1 MNNRKRG
8 VDLAKEEKH
17 TSKKAAEDLNVDEK
31 EQKHVSKKAAEDLN
45 TESNEQTDNQS
56 DLEQQL
62 ADLQKKYDEMEDK
75 YLRAE
80 AEMQNMTKRFKNEQA
95 QLLKYEGQ
103 KLATEILPVMDNLN
117 RALQAEVEDEASA
130 QLKHGIEMVAKDME
144 KALKD
149 NEITKIEALNQPFDP
164 TKHQAVKSVP
174 VEEGQK
180 AETVV
185 EVYQDGY
192 MLKDRVL
199 RPAMVVVA
207 Q

>member
-1 MNNRKRG
+1 M
-8 VDLAKEEKH
+8 AKEEEKR
-17 TSKKAAEDLNVDEK
+17 TNKKAAEDLNVDEK
-31 EQKHVSKKAAEDLN
+31 EQKHTSKKAAEDLN
-45 TESNEQTDNQS
+45 AESNEQTDNQS
-56 DLEQQL
+56 DLEQQI
-62 ADLQKKYDEMEDK
+62 ADLQTKYDEMEDK

-117 RALQAEVEDEASA
+117 RALQIEVEDEASS

-174 VEEGQK
+174 VEKGQK

>member
-1 MNNRKRG
+1 M
-8 VDLAKEEKH
+8 AKEEEKR
-17 TSKKAAEDLNVDEK
+17 TNKKAAEDLNVDEK

-45 TESNEQTDNQS
+45 AESNEQTDNQS

-62 ADLQKKYDEMEDK
+62 ADLQAKYDEMEDK

-117 RALQAEVEDEASA
+117 RALQIEVEDEASA

-174 VEEGQK
+174 VEKGQK

-207 Q
+207 QYK

>member
-1 MNNRKRG
+1 M
-8 VDLAKEEKH
+8 AKEEEKRIN
-17 TSKKAAEDLNVDEK
+17 KKAAEDLNVDEK
-31 EQKHVSKKAAEDLN
+31 EQKHASKKAAEDLN
-45 TESNEQTDNQS
+45 AESNEQTDNQS
-56 DLEQQL
+56 DLEQQI
-62 ADLQKKYDEMEDK
+62 ADLQTKYDEMEDK

-117 RALQAEVEDEASA
+117 RALQIEVEDEASA

-174 VEEGQK
+174 VEKGQK

>member
-1 MNNRKRG
+1 MADE
-8 VDLAKEEKH
+8 VKH
-17 TSKKAAEDLNVDEK
+17 PNPKAAEDLNVDEK
-31 EQKHVSKKAAEDLN
+31 ERKHSSKKAQADLN
-45 TESNEQTDNQS
+45 AKSEKNETAE
-56 DLEQQL
+56 LENQL
-62 ADLQKKYDEMEDK
+62 ADLQQKYDEMEDK

-117 RALQAEVEDEASA
+117 RALQAEVEDDASN

-144 KALKD
+144 KALTD
-149 NEITKIEALNQPFDP
+149 NEITKIEAIGKKFDP
-164 TKHQAVKSVP
+164 TKHQAVKTVP
-174 VEEGQK
+174 TEDGQE
-180 AETVV
+180 ADTVV

>member
-1 MNNRKRG
+1 M
-8 VDLAKEEKH
+8 AKEEEKRIN
-17 TSKKAAEDLNVDEK
+17 KKAAEDLNVDEK

-45 TESNEQTDNQS
+45 AESNEQTDNQS

-62 ADLQKKYDEMEDK
+62 ADLQTKYDEMEDK

-117 RALQAEVEDEASA
+117 RALQIEVEDEASA

-174 VEEGQK
+174 VEKGQK

>member
-1 MNNRKRG
+1 MADE
-8 VDLAKEEKH
+8 VKH
-17 TSKKAAEDLNVDEK
+17 PNPKAAEDLNVDEK
-31 EQKHVSKKAAEDLN
+31 ERKHSSKKAQADLN
-45 TESNEQTDNQS
+45 AKSEKNETAE
-56 DLEQQL
+56 LEKQL
-62 ADLQKKYDEMEDK
+62 ADLQQKYDEMEDK

-117 RALQAEVEDEASA
+117 RALQAEVEDDASN

-144 KALKD
+144 KALTD
-149 NEITKIEALNQPFDP
+149 NEITKIEAIGKKFDP
-164 TKHQAVKSVP
+164 TKHQAVKTVP
-174 VEEGQK
+174 TEDGQE
-180 AETVV
+180 ADTVV

>member
-1 MNNRKRG
+1 M
-8 VDLAKEEKH
+8 AKEEEKR
-17 TSKKAAEDLNVDEK
+17 TNKKAAEDLNVDEK

-45 TESNEQTDNQS
+45 AESNEQTDNQS
-56 DLEQQL
+56 DLEQQI
-62 ADLQKKYDEMEDK
+62 ADLQTKYDEMEDK

-117 RALQAEVEDEASA
+117 RALQIEVEDEASA

-149 NEITKIEALNQPFDP
+149 NEITKIKALNQPFDP

-174 VEEGQK
+174 VEKGQK

>member
-1 MNNRKRG
+1 M
-8 VDLAKEEKH
+8 AKEEEKR
-17 TSKKAAEDLNVDEK
+17 TNKKAAEDLNVDEK
-31 EQKHVSKKAAEDLN
+31 EQKHASKKAAEDLN
-45 TESNEQTDNQS
+45 AESNEQTDNQS
-56 DLEQQL
+56 DLEQQI
-62 ADLQKKYDEMEDK
+62 ADLQTKYDEMEDK

-117 RALQAEVEDEASA
+117 RALQIEVEDEASA

-174 VEEGQK
+174 VEKDQK

>member
-1 MNNRKRG
+1 M
-8 VDLAKEEKH
+8 AKEEEKR
-17 TSKKAAEDLNVDEK
+17 TNKKAAEDLNVDEK
-31 EQKHVSKKAAEDLN
+31 EQKHASKKAAEDLN
-45 TESNEQTDNQS
+45 AESNEQTDNQS
-56 DLEQQL
+56 DLEQQI
-62 ADLQKKYDEMEDK
+62 ADLQTKYDEMEDK

-117 RALQAEVEDEASA
+117 RALQIEVEDEASA

-174 VEEGQK
+174 VEKGQK
-180 AETVV
+180 AEIVV
-185 EVYQDGY
+185 EVYLDGY

>member
-1 MNNRKRG
+1 M
-8 VDLAKEEKH
+8 AKEEEKRIN
-17 TSKKAAEDLNVDEK
+17 KKAAEDLNVDEK
-31 EQKHVSKKAAEDLN
+31 EQKHASKKAAEDLN
-45 TESNEQTDNQS
+45 AESNEQTDNQS
-56 DLEQQL
+56 DLEQQI
-62 ADLQKKYDEMEDK
+62 ADLQTKYDEMEDK

-117 RALQAEVEDEASA
+117 RALQIEVEDEVSA

-174 VEEGQK
+174 VEKGQK

>member
-1 MNNRKRG
+1 M
-8 VDLAKEEKH
+8 AKEEEKR
-17 TSKKAAEDLNVDEK
+17 TNKKAAEDLNVDEK
-31 EQKHVSKKAAEDLN
+31 EQKHASKKAAEDL
-45 TESNEQTDNQS
+45 TAESNEQTDNQS
-56 DLEQQL
+56 DLEQQI
-62 ADLQKKYDEMEDK
+62 ADLQTKYDEMEDK

-117 RALQAEVEDEASA
+117 RALQIEVEDEASA

-174 VEEGQK
+174 VEKGQK

>member
-1 MNNRKRG
+1 M
-8 VDLAKEEKH
+8 AKEEEKRTNKKAAEDLNVNEKEQKH
-17 TSKKAAEDLNVDEK
+17 ASKKAAEDLN
-31 EQKHVSKKAAEDLN
+31 A
-45 TESNEQTDNQS
+45 ESNEQTDNQS
-56 DLEQQL
+56 DLEQQI
-62 ADLQKKYDEMEDK
+62 ADLQTKYDEMEDK

-117 RALQAEVEDEASA
+117 RALQIEVEDEASA

-174 VEEGQK
+174 VEKGQK

>member
-1 MNNRKRG
+1 M
-8 VDLAKEEKH
+8 AKEEEKR
-17 TSKKAAEDLNVDEK
+17 TNKKAAEDLNVDEK

-45 TESNEQTDNQS
+45 AESNEQTDNQS

-62 ADLQKKYDEMEDK
+62 ADLQTKYDEMEDK

-117 RALQAEVEDEASA
+117 RALQIEVEDEASA

-174 VEEGQK
+174 VEKGQK

>member
-1 MNNRKRG
+1 M
-8 VDLAKEEKH
+8 AKEEEKR
-17 TSKKAAEDLNVDEK
+17 TNKKVAEDLNVDEK
-31 EQKHVSKKAAEDLN
+31 EQKHASKKAAEDLN
-45 TESNEQTDNQS
+45 AESNEQTDNQS
-56 DLEQQL
+56 DLEQQI
-62 ADLQKKYDEMEDK
+62 ADLQTKYDEMEDK

-117 RALQAEVEDEASA
+117 RALQIEVEDETSA

-174 VEEGQK
+174 VEKGQK

>member
-1 MNNRKRG
+1 M
-8 VDLAKEEKH
+8 AKEEEKRTNKKAAEDLDVDEKEQKH
-17 TSKKAAEDLNVDEK
+17 ASKKAAEDLN
-31 EQKHVSKKAAEDLN
+31 A
-45 TESNEQTDNQS
+45 ESNEQTDNQS

-62 ADLQKKYDEMEDK
+62 TDLQAKYDEMEDK

-117 RALQAEVEDEASA
+117 RALQIEVEDEASA

-174 VEEGQK
+174 VEKGQK

>member
-1 MNNRKRG
+1 M
-8 VDLAKEEKH
+8 AKEEEKR
-17 TSKKAAEDLNVDEK
+17 TNKKAAEDLNVDGK
-31 EQKHVSKKAAEDLN
+31 EQKHASKKAAEDLN
-45 TESNEQTDNQS
+45 DESNEQTDNQS
-56 DLEQQL
+56 DLEQQI
-62 ADLQKKYDEMEDK
+62 ADLQTKYDEMEDK

-117 RALQAEVEDEASA
+117 RALQIEVEDEASA

-174 VEEGQK
+174 VEKGQK

>member
-1 MNNRKRG
+1 M
-8 VDLAKEEKH
+8 AKEEEKR
-17 TSKKAAEDLNVDEK
+17 TNKKAAEDLNVDEK
-31 EQKHVSKKAAEDLN
+31 EQKHASKKAAEDLN
-45 TESNEQTDNQS
+45 AESNEQTDNQS
-56 DLEQQL
+56 DLEQQI
-62 ADLQKKYDEMEDK
+62 ADLQTKYDEMEDK

-117 RALQAEVEDEASA
+117 RALQIEVEDEASA

-174 VEEGQK
+174 VEKGQK
-180 AETVV
+180 AEIVV

>member
-1 MNNRKRG
+1 MTSENDETDKNQNVNDHQEVGPLKTQTPK
-8 VDLAKEEKH
+8 DS
-17 TSKKAAEDLNVDEK
+17 TSK
-31 EQKHVSKKAAEDLN
+31 
-45 TESNEQTDNQS
+45 SNEQTADHS
-56 DLEQQL
+56 EDTKQQL
-62 ADLQKKYDEMEDK
+62 ADLQKKYDEIEDK

-80 AEMQNMTKRFKNEQA
+80 AEMQNMTKRFKKEQA

-103 KLATEILPVMDNLN
+103 KLATDILPVMDNLN
-117 RALQAEVEDEASA
+117 RALQAEIEDTDASN
-130 QLKHGIEMVAKDME
+130 QLKRGVEMVAKDME

-149 NEITKIEALNQPFDP
+149 NEITKIDALGKPFDP
-164 TKHQAVKSVP
+164 TKHQAVKTVP
-174 VEEGQK
+174 VEDGQK
-180 AETVV
+180 ADTVV

>member
-1 MNNRKRG
+1 M
-8 VDLAKEEKH
+8 AKEEKR
-17 TSKKAAEDLNVDEK
+17 TNKKAAEDLNVDEK

-45 TESNEQTDNQS
+45 AESNEQTDNQS
-56 DLEQQL
+56 DLEQQI
-62 ADLQKKYDEMEDK
+62 ADLQAKYDEMEDK

-117 RALQAEVEDEASA
+117 RALQIEVEDEASS

-149 NEITKIEALNQPFDP
+149 NEITKIEVLNQPFDP

-174 VEEGQK
+174 VEKGQK

>member
-1 MNNRKRG
+1 M
-8 VDLAKEEKH
+8 AKEEEKR
-17 TSKKAAEDLNVDEK
+17 TNKKAAEDLNVDEK
-31 EQKHVSKKAAEDLN
+31 EQRHASKKAAEDLN
-45 TESNEQTDNQS
+45 AESNEQTDNQS
-56 DLEQQL
+56 DLEQQI
-62 ADLQKKYDEMEDK
+62 ADLQAKYDEMEDK

-117 RALQAEVEDEASA
+117 RALQIEVEDETSA

-174 VEEGQK
+174 VEKGQK

>member
-1 MNNRKRG
+1 M
-8 VDLAKEEKH
+8 AKEEEKR
-17 TSKKAAEDLNVDEK
+17 TNKKAAEDLNVDEK
-31 EQKHVSKKAAEDLN
+31 EQKHASKKAAEDLN
-45 TESNEQTDNQS
+45 AESNEQTDNQS
-56 DLEQQL
+56 DLEQQI
-62 ADLQKKYDEMEDK
+62 ADLQTKYDEMEDK

-117 RALQAEVEDEASA
+117 RALQIEVEDEASS

-174 VEEGQK
+174 VEKGQK

>member
-1 MNNRKRG
+1 M
-8 VDLAKEEKH
+8 AKEEEKR
-17 TSKKAAEDLNVDEK
+17 TNKKAAEDLNVDEK
-31 EQKHVSKKAAEDLN
+31 EQKHASKKAAEDLN
-45 TESNEQTDNQS
+45 AESNEQTDNQS
-56 DLEQQL
+56 DLEQQI
-62 ADLQKKYDEMEDK
+62 ADLQTKYDEMEDK

-117 RALQAEVEDEASA
+117 RALQIEVEDEASA

-174 VEEGQK
+174 VEKGQK

>member
-1 MNNRKRG
+1 M
-8 VDLAKEEKH
+8 AKEEEKR
-17 TSKKAAEDLNVDEK
+17 TNKKAAEDLNVDGK
-31 EQKHVSKKAAEDLN
+31 EQKHASKKAAEDLN
-45 TESNEQTDNQS
+45 AESNEQTDNQS
-56 DLEQQL
+56 DLEQQI
-62 ADLQKKYDEMEDK
+62 ADLQTKYDEMEDK

-117 RALQAEVEDEASA
+117 RALQIEVEDEASA
-130 QLKHGIEMVAKDME
+130 QLKHGIEMVAKYME

-174 VEEGQK
+174 VEKGQK

>member
-1 MNNRKRG
+1 MADEVKHP
-8 VDLAKEEKH
+8 EE
-17 TSKKAAEDLNVDEK
+17 KAAEDLNVEK
-31 EQKHVSKKAAEDLN
+31 ETKHSNPKEKNESKDEVK
-45 TESNEQTDNQS
+45 
-56 DLEQQL
+56 DLEKQI
-62 ADLQKKYDEMEDK
+62 ASLQEKYDEMEDK
-75 YLRAE
+75 FLRAE

-117 RALQAEVEDEASA
+117 RALQSEVEDEASS
-130 QLKHGIEMVAKDME
+130 QLKRGIEMVANDME

-149 NEITKIEALNQPFDP
+149 NEITKIKALGEKFDP
-164 TKHQAVKSVP
+164 TKHQAVKTVP
-174 VEEGQK
+174 VEEGQEK
-180 AETVV
+180 DTVV

>member
-1 MNNRKRG
+1 MNKKRG
-8 VDLAKEEKH
+8 VDVAKEEKR
-17 TSKKAAEDLNVDEK
+17 SNPKAAEDLNVNPDEK
-31 EQKHVSKKAAEDLN
+31 KHVSKKATEDLDV
-45 TESNEQTDNQS
+45 EADEQTSHQS

-62 ADLQKKYDEMEDK
+62 ADLQTKYDEIEDK

-103 KLATEILPVMDNLN
+103 KLATEILPVMDNLS
-117 RALQAEVEDEASA
+117 RALQIKVEDEASS
-130 QLKHGIEMVAKDME
+130 QLKHGIEMVVNDME

-149 NEITKIEALNQPFDP
+149 NSITKIEALNQPFDP
-164 TKHQAVKSVP
+164 TKHQAVKIVP
-174 VEEGQK
+174 VEKGQTP
-180 AETVV
+180 ETVV

>member
-1 MNNRKRG
+1 M
-8 VDLAKEEKH
+8 AKEEEKR
-17 TSKKAAEDLNVDEK
+17 TNKKAAEGLNVDEK
-31 EQKHVSKKAAEDLN
+31 EQKHASKKAAEDLN
-45 TESNEQTDNQS
+45 AESNEQTDNQS
-56 DLEQQL
+56 DLEQQI
-62 ADLQKKYDEMEDK
+62 ADLQTKYDEMEDK

-117 RALQAEVEDEASA
+117 RALQIEVEDEASA

-174 VEEGQK
+174 VEKGQK

>member
-1 MNNRKRG
+1 M
-8 VDLAKEEKH
+8 AKEEEKR
-17 TSKKAAEDLNVDEK
+17 TNKKAAEDLNVDEK

-45 TESNEQTDNQS
+45 AESNEQTDNQS

-62 ADLQKKYDEMEDK
+62 ADLQAKYDEMEDK

-117 RALQAEVEDEASA
+117 RALQIEVEDEGSA

-149 NEITKIEALNQPFDP
+149 NKITKIEALNQPFDP

-174 VEEGQK
+174 VEKGQK

>member
-1 MNNRKRG
+1 M
-8 VDLAKEEKH
+8 AKEEEKR
-17 TSKKAAEDLNVDEK
+17 TNKKAAEDLNVDEK

-45 TESNEQTDNQS
+45 AESNEQTDNQS

-62 ADLQKKYDEMEDK
+62 TDLQAKYDEMEDK

-117 RALQAEVEDEASA
+117 RALQIEVEDEASS

-174 VEEGQK
+174 VEKGQK

>member
-1 MNNRKRG
+1 M
-8 VDLAKEEKH
+8 AKEEEKR
-17 TSKKAAEDLNVDEK
+17 TNKKAAEDLNVDEK

-45 TESNEQTDNQS
+45 AESNEQTDNQS
-56 DLEQQL
+56 DLEQQI
-62 ADLQKKYDEMEDK
+62 ADLQTKYDEMEDK

-117 RALQAEVEDEASA
+117 RALQIEVEDEASA

-174 VEEGQK
+174 VEKGQK

>member
-1 MNNRKRG
+1 M
-8 VDLAKEEKH
+8 AKEEEKR
-17 TSKKAAEDLNVDEK
+17 TNKKAAEDLNVDEK

-45 TESNEQTDNQS
+45 AESNEQTDNQS
-56 DLEQQL
+56 DLEQQI
-62 ADLQKKYDEMEDK
+62 ADLQAKYDEMEDK

-117 RALQAEVEDEASA
+117 RALQIEVEDEASA

-174 VEEGQK
+174 VEKDQK

>member
-1 MNNRKRG
+1 M
-8 VDLAKEEKH
+8 AKEEEKR
-17 TSKKAAEDLNVDEK
+17 TNKKAAEDLNVDEK
-31 EQKHVSKKAAEDLN
+31 EQKHASKKAAEDLN
-45 TESNEQTDNQS
+45 AESNEQTDNQS
-56 DLEQQL
+56 DLEQQI
-62 ADLQKKYDEMEDK
+62 ADLQTKYDEIEDK

-117 RALQAEVEDEASA
+117 RALQIEVEDEASA

-164 TKHQAVKSVP
+164 TKHQAVKSVL
-174 VEEGQK
+174 VEKGQK

>member
-1 MNNRKRG
+1 M
-8 VDLAKEEKH
+8 AKEEEKR
-17 TSKKAAEDLNVDEK
+17 TNKKAAEDLNVDEK
-31 EQKHVSKKAAEDLN
+31 EQKHASKKAAEDLN
-45 TESNEQTDNQS
+45 AESNEQTDNQS
-56 DLEQQL
+56 DLEQQI
-62 ADLQKKYDEMEDK
+62 ADLQTKYDEIEDK

-117 RALQAEVEDEASA
+117 RALQIEVEDEASA

-174 VEEGQK
+174 VEKGQK

>member
-1 MNNRKRG
+1 M
-8 VDLAKEEKH
+8 AKEEEKRTNKKAAEDLDVDEKEQKH
-17 TSKKAAEDLNVDEK
+17 ASKKAAEDLN
-31 EQKHVSKKAAEDLN
+31 A
-45 TESNEQTDNQS
+45 ESNEQTDNQS
-56 DLEQQL
+56 DLEQQI
-62 ADLQKKYDEMEDK
+62 ADLQTKYDEMEDK

-117 RALQAEVEDEASA
+117 RALQIEVEDEASA

-164 TKHQAVKSVP
+164 MKHQAVKSVP
-174 VEEGQK
+174 VEKGQK

>member
-1 MNNRKRG
+1 MNRKRG
-8 VDLAKEEKH
+8 VDVADEVKH
-17 TSKKAAEDLNVDEK
+17 PNPKAAEDLNVDEK
-31 EQKHVSKKAAEDLN
+31 ERKHSSKKAQADLN
-45 TESNEQTDNQS
+45 AKSEKNETAE
-56 DLEQQL
+56 LEKQL
-62 ADLQKKYDEMEDK
+62 ADLQQKYDEMEDK

-117 RALQAEVEDEASA
+117 RALQAEVEDDASN

-144 KALKD
+144 KALTD
-149 NEITKIEALNQPFDP
+149 NEITKIEAIGKKFDP
-164 TKHQAVKSVP
+164 TKHQAVKTVP
-174 VEEGQK
+174 TEDGQE
-180 AETVV
+180 ADTVV

>member
-1 MNNRKRG
+1 MT
-8 VDLAKEEKH
+8 EEDKN
-17 TSKKAAEDLNVDEK
+17 KKQDRSAEEEETVKAEKAGQGAAADKPEDKQTGEAEK
-31 EQKHVSKKAAEDLN
+31 K
-45 TESNEQTDNQS
+45 
-56 DLEQQL
+56 LEE
-62 ADLQKKYDEMEDK
+62 LQKKYDELEDR

-80 AEMQNMTKRFKNEQA
+80 AEMQNMTKRFRKEQQ

-103 KLATEILPVMDNLN
+103 DFIKDILPVIDNLN
-117 RALQAEVEDEASA
+117 RALQTDVGENGSE
-130 QLKHGIEMVAKDME
+130 QLKRGIEMVQRNME
-144 KALKD
+144 KALND
-149 NEITKIEALNQPFDP
+149 NNVTKIEALGQKFDP
-164 TKHQAVKSVP
+164 TLHQAVKAVP
-174 VEEGQK
+174 VEEGQE

>member
-1 MNNRKRG
+1 MNRKRG
-8 VDLAKEEKH
+8 VDVAGEVKH
-17 TSKKAAEDLNVDEK
+17 PNPKAAEDLNVDEK
-31 EQKHVSKKAAEDLN
+31 ERKHSSKKAQADLN
-45 TESNEQTDNQS
+45 AKSEKNETAE
-56 DLEQQL
+56 LEKQL
-62 ADLQKKYDEMEDK
+62 ADLQQKYDEMEDK

-117 RALQAEVEDEASA
+117 RALQAEVEDDASN

-144 KALKD
+144 KALTD
-149 NEITKIEALNQPFDP
+149 NEITKIEAIGKKFDP
-164 TKHQAVKSVP
+164 TKHQAVKTVP
-174 VEEGQK
+174 TEDGQE
-180 AETVV
+180 ADTVV

>member
-1 MNNRKRG
+1 M
-8 VDLAKEEKH
+8 AKEEEKR
-17 TSKKAAEDLNVDEK
+17 TNKKAAEDLNVDEK
-31 EQKHVSKKAAEDLN
+31 EQKHASKKAAEDLN
-45 TESNEQTDNQS
+45 AESNEQTDNQS
-56 DLEQQL
+56 DLEQQI
-62 ADLQKKYDEMEDK
+62 ADLQTKYDEMEDK

-117 RALQAEVEDEASA
+117 RALQIEVEDEGSA

-174 VEEGQK
+174 VEKGQK

>member
-1 MNNRKRG
+1 M
-8 VDLAKEEKH
+8 AKEEEKR
-17 TSKKAAEDLNVDEK
+17 TNKKAAEDLNVDEK
-31 EQKHVSKKAAEDLN
+31 EQKHASKKAAEDLN
-45 TESNEQTDNQS
+45 AASNEQTDNQS
-56 DLEQQL
+56 DLEQQI
-62 ADLQKKYDEMEDK
+62 ADLQTKYDEMEDK

-117 RALQAEVEDEASA
+117 RALQIEVEDEASA

-174 VEEGQK
+174 VEKGQK

>member
-1 MNNRKRG
+1 M
-8 VDLAKEEKH
+8 AKEEEKR
-17 TSKKAAEDLNVDEK
+17 TNKKAAEDLNVDEK
-31 EQKHVSKKAAEDLN
+31 EQKHTSKKAAEDLN
-45 TESNEQTDNQS
+45 AESNEQTDNQS
-56 DLEQQL
+56 DLEQQI
-62 ADLQKKYDEMEDK
+62 ADLQTKYDEMEDK

-117 RALQAEVEDEASA
+117 RALQIEVEDEASA

-149 NEITKIEALNQPFDP
+149 NEITKIEVLNQPFDP

-174 VEEGQK
+174 VEKGQK